1 MKRNWHSKKNKYK
14 YKELIKRAHKDYPKW
29 IWDEEPREEY
39 NFEKITNFKDEL
51 LVLNIFKES
60 TVLGKIENIEKT
72 NIEKYYPKY
81 GYNIFF
87 QPSWN
92 SENPLERIICKRTFV
107 YEVYEFST
115 MNRIATFC
123 SETNLFKEKF
133 GAKYQL
139 QKTLSGKELFKFFDN
154 KNIFELK
161 NNYFSHQIVDFK
173 EIPSSKDFIYNKL
186 YKYFNSYDKNLS
198 YKYAVDKGFL
208 EKEKFI
214 HNSKLQSRA
223 RQELELDIYSR
234 YYQVY
239 KPSNSKYNSL
249 NKKIIK
255 DFNHISK
262 ELNHTLKFYGRD
274 GYDGL
279 KNDPDVYNYFDKE
292 FNELEIN
299 MENLEIKNKPTVI

>member
-1 MKRNWHSKKNKYK
+1 M
-14 YKELIKRAHKDYPKW
+14 
-29 IWDEEPREEY
+29 
-39 NFEKITNFKDEL
+39 
-51 LVLNIFKES
+51 VLNIFKES

-154 KNIFELK
+154 K
-161 NNYFSHQIVDFK
+161 FSIHSSSLSSIN
-173 EIPSSKDFIYNKL
+173 EISLSKAISNFIGL
-186 YKYFNSYDKNLS
+186 E
-198 YKYAVDKGFL
+198 FL
-208 EKEKFI
+208 I
-214 HNSKLQSRA
+214 
-223 RQELELDIYSR
+223 
-234 YYQVY
+234 
-239 KPSNSKYNSL
+239 
-249 NKKIIK
+249 
-255 DFNHISK
+255 
-262 ELNHTLKFYGRD
+262 
-274 GYDGL
+274 
-279 KNDPDVYNYFDKE
+279 
-292 FNELEIN
+292 
-299 MENLEIKNKPTVI
+299 